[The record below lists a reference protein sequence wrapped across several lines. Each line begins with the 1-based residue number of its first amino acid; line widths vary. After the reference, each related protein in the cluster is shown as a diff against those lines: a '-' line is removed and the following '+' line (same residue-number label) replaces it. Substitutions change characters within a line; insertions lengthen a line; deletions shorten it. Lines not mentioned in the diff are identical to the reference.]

1 MVKVQADRDIRV
13 LNDSSLYELYQISVV
28 RIGSCAFGYLKDYRA
43 AEFSGGLCDSL
54 HDLHV
59 VYVECSDGV
68 SAVISFFEHFC

>member
-13 LNDSSLYELYQISVV
+13 LNDSSLNELYQIGVV
-28 RIGSCAFGYLKDYRA
+28 RVGSCALGYLQDHRA
-43 AEFSGGLCDSL
+43 AEFSGCLSDAL
-54 HDLHV
+54 YDLHV